1 MGYGEPKFK
10 DVEFWWN
17 YEELW
22 SSRWVGGGQ
31 DVDGHEITGASGSMG
46 HGTNFCWV
54 GVSLIDSNSG
64 STHWGVSLGYKQLSI

>member
-1 MGYGEPKFK
+1 MGYEESQFK

-22 SSRWVGGGQ
+22 PSRWVGGGQ
-31 DVDGHEITGASGSMG
+31 EVTRASRSMG
-46 HGTNFCWV
+46 YGTNFCWV

-64 STHWGVSLGYKQLSI
+64 STHWGVSLGYKLLSI